1 MSIERSSAPA
11 SPKATA
17 AADGTSNQGKVK
29 VVSEADAAAGG
40 GFFAILTA
48 LEPQVADDAGGMAG
62 SDATP
67 QAEPDAAQAAVLPA
81 PSLLLAQGDSPG
93 LPSELAMLLSQAG
106 QAVQTGQADPAS
118 EATGRKAGRAV
129 PGGILSAQAA
139 LSADPG
145 APASPSLLSPE
156 VDKARQHRANVSALL
171 DQMAQGLSGAAQKT
185 AGFDLKAV
193 AAASLA
199 ESKGL
204 HEAALS
210 GAMAR
215 EPALSTALMASGL
228 GEGLM
233 RAADRPG
240 SKSSSQINGLGLEG
254 SWGSSSFQ
262 AGNKVDVPSAVIDP
276 SATSFDSAL
285 ADTMSYWVSQGVQN
299 AELKIEGLDGESI
312 AVSISLNGD
321 EAHIG
326 FRTDKPETRQMLE
339 GAVAHLKE
347 LLTSEGLVL
356 SGVSVGASGQ
366 EGAPGQEQKNPPGGR
381 QTSLISTENIPAENL
396 RPVTKAV
403 GRALDLYV

>member
-1 MSIERSSAPA
+1 
-11 SPKATA
+11 
-17 AADGTSNQGKVK
+17 
-29 VVSEADAAAGG
+29 
-40 GFFAILTA
+40 
-48 LEPQVADDAGGMAG
+48 
-62 SDATP
+62 
-67 QAEPDAAQAAVLPA
+67 
-81 PSLLLAQGDSPG
+81 
-93 LPSELAMLLSQAG
+93 
-106 QAVQTGQADPAS
+106 
-118 EATGRKAGRAV
+118 V
-129 PGGILSAQAA
+129 PGGILSAQAT

-145 APASPSLLSPE
+145 ALASQSLLSPE
-156 VDKARQHRANVSALL
+156 VDRAKQHRANVSALL
-171 DQMAQGLSGAAQKT
+171 DQMTQGASGAAQKA

-204 HEAALS
+204 HEASLTD
-210 GAMAR
+210 AMAR
-215 EPALSTALMASGL
+215 EPVLSTALMASGL

-233 RAADRPG
+233 RASDRPG

-254 SWGSSSFQ
+254 SWGQSSFQ

-366 EGAPGQEQKNPPGGR
+366 EGAPGQEQKNPAGVR
-381 QTSLISTENIPAENL
+381 QTTLISTENIPAENL
-396 RPVTKAV
+396 RPVVKAV